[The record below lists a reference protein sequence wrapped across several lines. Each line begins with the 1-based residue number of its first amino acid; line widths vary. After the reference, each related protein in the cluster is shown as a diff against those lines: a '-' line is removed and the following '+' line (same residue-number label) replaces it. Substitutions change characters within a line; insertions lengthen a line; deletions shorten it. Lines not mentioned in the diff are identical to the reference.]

1 MNFILDPNSGLC
13 NPLTGLDFNYF
24 CRMTGKKAPK
34 SNGRLK
40 SAFADNVKLLMDTRY
55 PLSPNKPRSLAKDA
69 GISLSSVQR
78 AISGETAPTLD
89 TVEAI
94 ADALRVDAT
103 YLITNHNQKRRTGT
117 ND

>member
-1 MNFILDPNSGLC
+1 
-13 NPLTGLDFNYF
+13 
-24 CRMTGKKAPK
+24 MTGKKIK
-34 SNGRLK
+34 VNGLVRR
-40 SAFADNVKLLMDTRY
+40 AFADNVHRLMALRY
-55 PLSPNKPRSLAKDA
+55 PLSANKPKSLAAAA

-94 ADALRVDAT
+94 SIALRVAPHDLLRVAAGER
-103 YLITNHNQKRRTGT
+103 RRTGT

>member
-1 MNFILDPNSGLC
+1 
-13 NPLTGLDFNYF
+13 
-24 CRMTGKKAPK
+24 MTGKKTK
-34 SNGRLK
+34 VNGVVRR
-40 SAFADNVKLLMDTRY
+40 AFADNVNRLLLSRF
-55 PLSPNKPRSLAKDA
+55 PLSANRPKALAVAA

-94 ADALRVDAT
+94 SVALRVT
-103 YLITNHNQKRRTGT
+103 PSTLLLPVGEHRRTGT